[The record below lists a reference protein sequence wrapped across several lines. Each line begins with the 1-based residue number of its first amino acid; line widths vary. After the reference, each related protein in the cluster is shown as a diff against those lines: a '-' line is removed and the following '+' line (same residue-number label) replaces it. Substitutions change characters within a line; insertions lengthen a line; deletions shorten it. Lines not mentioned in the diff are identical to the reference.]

1 MARSVLIA
9 KINSCNFPGDALGYD
24 VVGIPGRPLRRF
36 VFVGLLFAGLATA
49 ETIGNWRA
57 NFPPCKQHSELLKRG
72 PMNLGVRV
80 ATANPVLA
88 EEFRA
93 AMDFWAKVLDLEWYE
108 ERTQNCSV
116 EVIDGERWLFEPEP
130 ENMAARSQFPD
141 RRDFEGWIAF
151 NPTVALT
158 RMESY
163 RISVHEIGHMLGL
176 RHSTNIKSLMYGF
189 DMDDSQSLDTA
200 DLAFL
205 AERHK
210 LRIASLSQ
218 PVLLTK
224 PQ

>member
-1 MARSVLIA
+1 M
-9 KINSCNFPGDALGYD
+9 
-24 VVGIPGRPLRRF
+24 VGIPGRPLRRF
-36 VFVGLLFAGLATA
+36 VCLGLLFAGLAGA
-49 ETIGNWRA
+49 ENLGNWRA

-88 EEFRA
+88 EGFRA
-93 AMDFWAKVLDLEWYE
+93 AMDFWAKILDLEWHE
-108 ERTQNCSV
+108 ESTQNCSV

-151 NPTVALT
+151 NPTIPLS

-176 RHSTNIKSLMYGF
+176 RHSTNTKSLMYGF
-189 DMDDSQSLDTA
+189 DLDDSQSLDPA
-200 DLAFL
+200 DLAAL
-205 AERHK
+205 AGRHK
-210 LRIASLSQ
+210 LRMESLTQ
-218 PVLLTK
+218 PILLDK
-224 PQ
+224 RD

>member
-1 MARSVLIA
+1 M
-9 KINSCNFPGDALGYD
+9 
-24 VVGIPGRPLRRF
+24 VGIPGCLLRSF
-36 VFVGLLFAGLATA
+36 VCLGLLFAGMAGA
-49 ETIGNWRA
+49 ETLGNWRA
-57 NFPPCKQHSELLKRG
+57 NFPPCKLHSELLKRG

-88 EEFRA
+88 AEFRA
-93 AMDFWAKVLDLEWYE
+93 AMDFWAKVLDLQWHE
-108 ERTQNCSV
+108 ESTQNCSV

-151 NPTVALT
+151 NPTVPLS

-163 RISVHEIGHMLGL
+163 RISVHEIGHTLGL

-189 DMDDSQSLDTA
+189 DLDDSQALDTA
-200 DLAFL
+200 DLTFL

-210 LRIASLSQ
+210 LRIASLNQ
-218 PVLLTK
+218 PILLDK
-224 PQ
+224 PR